1 MAAPF
6 RELAQAVIFLSI
18 REDPEIISFF
28 RNPKVELP
36 FPKLRRNQVH
46 KNANSRSLIKGTGI
60 GLAIMAEN
68 STILGSESVKKR
80 DEDSDDGSTYEN

>member
-1 MAAPF
+1 M
-6 RELAQAVIFLSI
+6 EL
-18 REDPEIISFF
+18 RRFF
-28 RNPKVELP
+28 SGN